1 MVMLFNRWDL
11 FWVNYMTDFDKSK
24 IAKKIKGLMA
34 KAEDSAATEAE
45 AVAAAEK
52 ARELLDKY
60 QLDLGTL
67 NLSHNGFSQ
76 LNATGQNA
84 ESAHIQD
91 ALAFLIADYT
101 DTLAFHVP
109 ESEDQQS
116 ECRYFGLESDVYF
129 ALWLSQSLEKFI
141 IRRSKEVEHLGQA
154 YYLSFRDGIINGV
167 NSKLHSAIQQRNK
180 ALKTVS
186 SSHSSSMAKSKQDDI
201 KDTEQ
206 FDKKSYVLS
215 EAQQRFKLPEK
226 PAKTNKTNNRNLGA
240 FLIGRAEGKTAS
252 LAEPLGDERHDHKL
266 TSPNNDKGHPHSG
279 APQQMSEREKELLR
293 RRKRENN
300 S

>member
-1 MVMLFNRWDL
+1 
-11 FWVNYMTDFDKSK
+11 MTDFDKSK
-24 IAKKIKGLMA
+24 IANKIKALMA
-34 KAEDSAATEAE
+34 KAEDRAATEAE

-60 QLDLGTL
+60 QLDLGAL
-67 NLSHNGFSQ
+67 NLSQDGFSQ
-76 LNATGQNA
+76 LKSTGQSA
-84 ESAHIQD
+84 ESAHIHD
-91 ALAFLIADYT
+91 ALAYLIADYT

-109 ESEDQQS
+109 ESDERPS

-141 IRRSKEVEHLGQA
+141 VRRSKEVEHLGRA

-180 ALKTVS
+180 SLKRTS
-186 SSHSSSMAKSKQDDI
+186 SSHSSTMAKSKQDDI
-201 KDTEQ
+201 KDADQ

-226 PAKTNKTNNRNLGA
+226 EPRANKSNNRNLGA

-252 LAEPLGDERHDHKL
+252 LAEPIGDERPTQTL
-266 TSPNNDKGHPHSG
+266 PSPNNLGGRDKT
-279 APQQMSEREKELLR
+279 QISEREKELQR
-293 RRKRENN
+293 RSLKEENG
-300 S
+300 

>member
-1 MVMLFNRWDL
+1 
-11 FWVNYMTDFDKSK
+11 MTDFDKSK
-24 IAKKIKGLMA
+24 IANKIKALMA
-34 KAEDSAATEAE
+34 KAEDRAATEAE

-60 QLDLGTL
+60 QLDLGAL
-67 NLSHNGFSQ
+67 NLSQDGFSQ
-76 LNATGQNA
+76 LKSTGQSA
-84 ESAHIQD
+84 ESTHIHD
-91 ALAFLIADYT
+91 ALAYLIADYT

-109 ESEDQQS
+109 ESDERPS

-141 IRRSKEVEHLGQA
+141 IRRSKEVEHLGRA

-180 ALKTVS
+180 SLGSENS
-186 SSHSSSMAKSKQDDI
+186 SHPSHSSTMAKSKQDDI
-201 KDTEQ
+201 KDADQ

-226 PAKTNKTNNRNLGA
+226 PSKTNKTNNRNLGA

-252 LAEPLGDERHDHKL
+252 LAEPIGDERPTQTL
-266 TSPNNDKGHPHSG
+266 PSPNNLGGRDNT
-279 APQQMSEREKELLR
+279 QMSEREKELQRRALR
-293 RRKRENN
+293 EEKIK
-300 S
+300 

>member
-1 MVMLFNRWDL
+1 MPGFE
-11 FWVNYMTDFDKSK
+11 KEK
-24 IAKKIKGLMA
+24 IAHKIKALMA

-45 AVAAAEK
+45 AIAAAEK

-60 QLDLGTL
+60 QLDLRAL
-67 NLSHNGFSQ
+67 NLSQDGFSQ
-76 LNATGQNA
+76 LSTAGQSD
-84 ESAHIQD
+84 ESAYIHD

-109 ESEDQQS
+109 KTDEHQS

-141 IRRSKEVEHLGQA
+141 LRRSKEVEHLGRA

-167 NSKLHSAIQQRNK
+167 NSKLHAAIQQRNK
-180 ALKTVS
+180 ALGVPPPS
-186 SSHSSSMAKSKQDDI
+186 NAPLMAKAKNEASKDS
-201 KDTEQ
+201 EQ

-215 EAQQRFKLPEK
+215 EAQQRFKMPEK
-226 PAKTNKTNNRNLGA
+226 PTKTIKTNNRNLGA

-252 LAEPLGDERHDHKL
+252 LAEPIGDERHSQRL
-266 TSPNNDKGHPHSG
+266 N
-279 APQQMSEREKELLR
+279 APDQFTVSSEETAEMSEREKELLR
-293 RRKRENN
+293 RAQRK
-300 S
+300 